1 MDKSRGSSSEALSGS
16 KRAREA
22 SPGDGVDLAYEAEL
36 RSKLESERAV
46 RVLPCE
52 REDWEAGPERSVIIN
67 PYASIVSFY

>member
-36 RSKLESERAV
+36 RSKLEVERVA
-46 RVLPCE
+46 REASRE
-52 REDWEAGPERSVIIN
+52 REAWVAPEG
-67 PYASIVSFY
+67 